1 MDVAL
6 KDAEGHWEEL
16 VRRAEHGEEIVIT
29 RDGQSIVKLAPAG
42 PVREPHPR
50 RGTPEWRALID
61 EFTKQAVEKLG
72 PSAGPPGDHSF
83 LYDEESGLPLNTF
96 PLSYKVRGKRII
108 IVGGGDEALNKV
120 RLVAK
125 TTASIEIYAEHIE
138 ADFSAFPVQTFPR
151 AVAADDLT
159 GAALVFVA
167 EESDA
172 AELAKTE
179 ARRLGIPL
187 NVVDVPDQ
195 CDFYTPSIVD
205 RAPLTVAIS
214 TEGDAPVLARLVR
227 AQIEALLSPGIGK
240 IASLA
245 GGLRQKVESLIHDG
259 AARRRY
265 YEDLVTRPGM
275 DQKAAE
281 DLLKAHAANG
291 AGQGV
296 VWLIGAGP
304 GSEDLLTLRA
314 QRLLQQA
321 DVIVHDQLVPDAVVQ
336 MGRRDA
342 EQICVGKARGHHS
355 FTQAQINALILRL
368 AGEGK
373 KVARL
378 KSGDPMVFGRAGE
391 EIAALREAGI
401 GYVIVPGVSAA
412 LAAAADTA
420 TPVTLRQVSSG
431 FVMAT
436 AHGADDTDLAHWAAL
451 AQSGLTLAL
460 YMGKAI
466 AAQTATRL
474 VGHGAPA
481 DLPIGVVVNAG
492 RADRQS
498 YAGTLGALAQG
509 AVDFVDGPAIILVG
523 RAVAEGD
530 WADAATVAAQSFKV
544 A

>member
-1 MDVAL
+1 M
-6 KDAEGHWEEL
+6 GH
-16 VRRAEHGEEIVIT
+16 
-29 RDGQSIVKLAPAG
+29 
-42 PVREPHPR
+42 
-50 RGTPEWRALID
+50 
-61 EFTKQAVEKLG
+61 
-72 PSAGPPGDHSF
+72 
-83 LYDEESGLPLNTF
+83 LNTF

-108 IVGGGDEALNKV
+108 IVGGDDEALNKV
-120 RLVAK
+120 RLVSK
-125 TTASIEIYAEHIE
+125 TTALIEIFAEHVE
-138 ADFSAFPVQTFPR
+138 ADFSGFPVTVFAR
-151 AVAADDLT
+151 AVSAADIA

-167 EESDA
+167 EDSAA
-172 AELAKTE
+172 AEIAKAE
-179 ARRLGIPL
+179 ARRLRIPL
-187 NVVDVPDQ
+187 NVVDVPAE
-195 CDFYTPSIVD
+195 CDFYTPSIVE

-214 TEGDAPVLARLVR
+214 SEGDAPVLARLVR
-227 AQIEALLSPGIGK
+227 AQIEALLAPGLGK
-240 IASLA
+240 VARLA
-245 GGLRQKVESLIHDG
+245 GSLRHRVESLIHEG
-259 AARRRY
+259 ASRRRY
-265 YEDLVTRPGM
+265 YEALVASPAVERAVSASPVAGIA
-275 DQKAAE
+275 AAE
-281 DLLKAHAANG
+281 QLLARHVGAG

-321 DVIVHDQLVPDAVVQ
+321 DVIVHDQLVPQAVVQ

-355 FTQAQINALILRL
+355 FSQAQINTLIVRL

-391 EIAALREAGI
+391 EIAALRRAGI
-401 GYVIVPGVSAA
+401 GYEIVPGVSAA

-436 AHGADDTDLAHWAAL
+436 AHGADDSELAHWAAL

-466 AAQTATRL
+466 AAETAARL
-474 VGHGAPA
+474 VGQGAAP
-481 DLPIGVVVNAG
+481 DLPVGIVINAG
-492 RADRQS
+492 RSDSTR
-498 YAGTLGALAQG
+498 YAASLGALAAG
-509 AVDFVDGPAIILVG
+509 AVDFVDGPAVILIG

-530 WADAATVAAQSFKV
+530 WTHAATAAAAAIKV

>member
-1 MDVAL
+1 M
-6 KDAEGHWEEL
+6 
-16 VRRAEHGEEIVIT
+16 
-29 RDGQSIVKLAPAG
+29 
-42 PVREPHPR
+42 
-50 RGTPEWRALID
+50 
-61 EFTKQAVEKLG
+61 
-72 PSAGPPGDHSF
+72 
-83 LYDEESGLPLNTF
+83 GLLNTF
-96 PLSYKVRGKRII
+96 PLSFKVKGKRII
-108 IVGGGDEALNKV
+108 IVGGTDEALNKV
-120 RLVAK
+120 RLIVK
-125 TTASIEIYAEHIE
+125 TTASIEIYSRRIE
-138 ADFSAFPVQTFPR
+138 TDFSAFPVAVFER
-151 AVAADDLT
+151 ALRAEDIA

-167 EESDA
+167 EEGSD
-172 AELAKTE
+172 AELAKAE

-187 NVVDVPDQ
+187 NVVDVPAE

-227 AQIEALLSPGIGK
+227 AQIEALLAPGIGK

-245 GGLRQKVESLIHDG
+245 GGLRQRVESVIHDG

-265 YEDLVTRPGM
+265 YEDLVSRPEM
-275 DQKAAE
+275 DVPAAE
-281 DLLKAHAANG
+281 ALLADHAANG
-291 AGQGV
+291 SGQGV

-321 DVIVHDQLVPDAVVQ
+321 DVIVHDQLVPAAVVE

-355 FTQAQINALILRL
+355 FSQAQINTLIVRL

-373 KVARL
+373 MVARL

-391 EIAALREAGI
+391 EIAALRKAGI
-401 GYVIVPGVSAA
+401 AYQIVPGVSAA
-412 LAAAADTA
+412 LAAAADSA
-420 TPVTLRQVSSG
+420 TPVTLRKVSSG

-436 AHGADDTDLAHWAAL
+436 AHGAEDSDLAHWAAL
-451 AQSGLTLAL
+451 SQSGLTLAL

-466 AAQTATRL
+466 AAEVAGRL
-474 VGHGAPA
+474 VSFGAAP
-481 DLPIGVVVNAG
+481 DLPVGIVVNAG
-492 RADRQS
+492 RANRTL
-498 YAGTLGALAQG
+498 YAATLGHLADG
-509 AVDFVDGPAIILVG
+509 AVDFVDGPAVILVG

-530 WADAATVAAQSFKV
+530 WAGAADAAASSFKV

>member
-1 MDVAL
+1 M
-6 KDAEGHWEEL
+6 G
-16 VRRAEHGEEIVIT
+16 
-29 RDGQSIVKLAPAG
+29 S
-42 PVREPHPR
+42 
-50 RGTPEWRALID
+50 
-61 EFTKQAVEKLG
+61 
-72 PSAGPPGDHSF
+72 
-83 LYDEESGLPLNTF
+83 LNTF
-96 PLSYKVRGKRII
+96 PLSYKVKGKRII

-125 TTASIEIYAEHIE
+125 TTASIEIYSRQIDV
-138 ADFSAFPVQTFPR
+138 DFRPFPVSLFER
-151 AVAADDLT
+151 AVQAEDIA

-167 EESDA
+167 EEGPD
-172 AELAKTE
+172 AELAKVQ
-179 ARRLGIPL
+179 ARQSGIPL

-195 CDFYTPSIVD
+195 CDFYTPSIVE

-227 AQIEALLSPGIGK
+227 AQIEALLAPGIGK

-245 GGLRQKVESLIHDG
+245 GGLRHKVESLIHDG
-259 AARRRY
+259 AARRRF

-275 DQKAAE
+275 DQQSAE
-281 DLLKAHAANG
+281 TLLDAHVAKG

-321 DVIVHDQLVPDAVVQ
+321 DVIVHDQLVPAAVVE

-355 FTQAQINALILRL
+355 FSQAQINTLIVRL

-391 EIAALREAGI
+391 EIAALRDAGI
-401 GYVIVPGVSAA
+401 QYQIVPGVSAA

-436 AHGADDTDLAHWAAL
+436 AHGADDKDLAHWAAL

-466 AAQTATRL
+466 AASTAQRL
-474 VGHGAPA
+474 IAHGAPA
-481 DLPIGVVVNAG
+481 DLPVGIVVNAG
-492 RADRQS
+492 RSDRQP
-498 YAGTLGALAQG
+498 YAGTLLSLSQG
-509 AVDFVDGPAIILVG
+509 AVDFADGPAIILVG

-530 WADAATVAAQSFKV
+530 WSGAATLAEHSFKV